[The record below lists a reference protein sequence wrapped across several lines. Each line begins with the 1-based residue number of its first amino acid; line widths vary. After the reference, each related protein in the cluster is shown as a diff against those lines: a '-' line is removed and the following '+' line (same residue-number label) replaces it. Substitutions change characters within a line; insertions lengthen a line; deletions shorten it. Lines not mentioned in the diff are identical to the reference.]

1 MKKLGL
7 LIAPVLFAL
16 GCGGLDDV
24 LTGADAGV
32 CGPGINPHQLQNSP
46 AYSTKAGSVT
56 QFSTTCSNVDP
67 VATQSALGTAVR
79 EFTNESGN
87 GGGQCIWTTGLTPN
101 QKLGCGQLSCN
112 KGTMVGA
119 YSQAN
124 TDCTFDVSNSIT
136 VSVLGRNNVQY
147 CLTQTRQN
155 HGSTSGGPGC
165 KQTSTCTVSYCAEL
179 TGPP

>member
-16 GCGGLDDV
+16 GCGGLDDI
-24 LTGADAGV
+24 LMGADGGV
-32 CGPGINPHQLQNSP
+32 CGAGVNPFQLQNSA
-46 AYSTKAGSVT
+46 AYNTKAGTVS
-56 QFSTTCSNVDP
+56 QFSTTCSNVDSA
-67 VATQSALGTAVR
+67 ATQSALSTAVR
-79 EFTNESGN
+79 EFSNDSAN
-87 GGGQCIWTTGLTPN
+87 GGAQCIWTTGLNPN

-112 KGTMVGA
+112 KGTMTGA
-119 YSQAN
+119 YTQAN

-155 HGSTSGGPGC
+155 HSTTAGGPGC
-165 KQTSTCTVSYCAEL
+165 KQTATCTVSYCAEL
-179 TGPP
+179 VGPP